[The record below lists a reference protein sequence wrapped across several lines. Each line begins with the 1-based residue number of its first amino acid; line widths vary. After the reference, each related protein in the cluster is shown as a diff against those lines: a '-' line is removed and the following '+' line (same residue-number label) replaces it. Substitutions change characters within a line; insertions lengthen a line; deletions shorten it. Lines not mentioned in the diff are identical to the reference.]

1 MNVIVLR
8 AKAITIVKTVLEKMV
23 FAHLL
28 PIYVA
33 VKNQIV
39 IFVQNLLSKIL
50 KLWVI
55 ASTAKHIGGT

>member
-39 IFVQNLLSKIL
+39 ILVQNLLSKIL
-50 KLWVI
+50 IWVI